1 MMQQYVILHHDHPQ
15 VHWDLMLEED
25 GVLKTWR
32 LPVPPEI
39 DPASEETSLDLTA
52 ESLPDHRLVY
62 LEYEGPVSGER
73 GTVTRW
79 DRGSFTLLEK
89 KEGLYVALLT
99 GEELAGR
106 VTLKKTDQENQWDL
120 NYTPFF

>member
-1 MMQQYVILHHDHPQ
+1 MQQYVILRHDFPE
-15 VHWDLMLEED
+15 VHWDLMLEEA

-32 LPVPPEI
+32 LPEPPAI
-39 DPASEETSLDLTA
+39 DAASDDTSLDLVA

-79 DRGSFTLLEK
+79 DKGSFTLLEK

-106 VTLKKTDQENQWDL
+106 VTLRQRDQENQWDL
-120 NYTPFF
+120 NYTSFF

>member
-1 MMQQYVILHHDHPQ
+1 
-15 VHWDLMLEED
+15 
-25 GVLKTWR
+25 
-32 LPVPPEI
+32 PPAI
-39 DPASEETSLDLTA
+39 DAASDDTSLDLVA

-79 DRGSFTLLEK
+79 DKGSFTLLEK

-106 VTLKKTDQENQWDL
+106 VTLRQRDQENQWDL
-120 NYTPFF
+120 NYTSFF

>member
-1 MMQQYVILHHDHPQ
+1 MMQQYVILHHDHPE
-15 VHWDLMLEED
+15 VHWDLMLEEE

-32 LPVPPEI
+32 LTAPPEI
-39 DPASEETSLDLTA
+39 DPASDETSMNLTA

-73 GTVTRW
+73 GTVARW
-79 DRGSFTLLEK
+79 DKGSFTLLEK
-89 KEGLYVALLT
+89 KAGLYVALLT
-99 GEELAGR
+99 GEQLGGR
-106 VTLKKTDQENQWDL
+106 VTLQQTDQESIWDL

>member
-1 MMQQYVILHHDHPQ
+1 MQQYVILRHDFPE
-15 VHWDLMLEED
+15 VHWDLMLEEA

-32 LPVPPEI
+32 LPEPPAI
-39 DPASEETSLDLTA
+39 DAASDETSLDLVA

-79 DRGSFTLLEK
+79 DKGSFTLLEK
-89 KEGLYVALLT
+89 KEGLYVALIT

-106 VTLKKTDQENQWDL
+106 ITLKQTDQKNQWEL
-120 NYTPFF
+120 NYTSFF

>member
-1 MMQQYVILHHDHPQ
+1 MQQYVILRHDFPE
-15 VHWDLMLEED
+15 VHWDLMLEEA

-32 LPVPPEI
+32 LPEPPAM
-39 DPASEETSLDLTA
+39 DPASDETSLDLIA

-79 DRGSFTLLEK
+79 DKGSFTLLEK
-89 KEGLYVALLT
+89 KEGLYVALMT

-106 VTLKKTDQENQWDL
+106 VTLRQRDQENQWDL
-120 NYTPFF
+120 NYTSFF

>member
-39 DPASEETSLDLTA
+39 DPASDETSLDLTA

>member
-1 MMQQYVILHHDHPQ
+1 MMQQYVILHHDHPE

-25 GVLKTWR
+25 GVLKAWR
-32 LPVPPEI
+32 LPAPPEI
-39 DPASEETSLDLTA
+39 DPASDATSLDLTA
-52 ESLPDHRLVY
+52 AALPDHRLVY

-73 GTVTRW
+73 GTVARW
-79 DRGSFTLLEK
+79 DKGSFTLLEK
-89 KEGLYVALLT
+89 KAGLYVALLT

-106 VTLKKTDQENQWDL
+106 VTLKQTDQESLWDL